1 MLAEILAIGSELLG
15 FTRLDTNSL
24 FLTRELLAL
33 GIGVQRKTVLP
44 DDAQAL
50 TDAIRAALARSDVV
64 LCTGGLGPTEDD
76 RTVSA
81 AAAALEVA
89 LVPDAAATRRLRQ
102 WFRRRHRPFRDMQL
116 RQARRLASAV
126 WLPNSLGTAAG
137 QWSEKSGKILVLLP
151 GPPPELEAMFL
162 ASVRPRLKA
171 RAPAVAR
178 AVRVLSIAG
187 LGEGEVDALAAPIYR
202 QTHNPVTTILAT
214 AAPQVELHFLATGTT
229 RAVAQARADRLAH
242 RIERKLG
249 LAVFSR
255 EQQTLAEVLG
265 DLLRERRQTLALAE
279 SCTGGMLAER
289 LTAAAGASDFFLGG
303 VVSYA
308 NRAKQDL
315 LGVCPA
321 TLARY
326 GAVSAATARE
336 MAGGACER
344 FASDWSLAITG
355 IAGPGGG
362 SVRKP
367 VGTVFIAVGR
377 RGKGAQAFAYRFYGD
392 RDRIR
397 RFSAQ
402 TALNRLRL
410 ALLAIKNAGDR

>member
-1 MLAEILAIGSELLG
+1 MLAEILAVGSELLG

-33 GIGVQRKTVLP
+33 GIAVQRKTVLP

-50 TDAIRAALARSDVV
+50 SAAIRAALARSDVV

-76 RTVSA
+76 RTVA
-81 AAAALEVA
+81 AAAEALGVA
-89 LVPDAAATRRLRQ
+89 LVPDVAATRHLRQ

-116 RQARRLASAV
+116 RQARRLASAA
-126 WLPNSLGTAAG
+126 WLPNPLGTASG
-137 QWSEKSGKILVLLP
+137 QWCEQNGKILVLLP
-151 GPPPELEAMFL
+151 GPPPELETMFA
-162 ASVRPRLKA
+162 ASVRPRLKV
-171 RAPAVAR
+171 RVPVIAR
-178 AVRVLSIAG
+178 AVRVLSTAG

-202 QTHNPVTTILAT
+202 QTLNPVTTILAT
-214 AAPQVELHFLATGTT
+214 AAPQVELHFQATGTT
-229 RAVAQARADRLAH
+229 PASAQARADRLAR

-255 EQQTLAEVLG
+255 EQQTLPEVVG
-265 DLLRERRQTLALAE
+265 NLLRERRQTLALAE

-289 LTAAAGASDFFLGG
+289 LTTAAGASDFFLGG

-308 NRAKQDL
+308 NQAKQDL
-315 LGVCPA
+315 LGVRPA

-336 MAGGACER
+336 MADGARER

-362 SVRKP
+362 SARKP
-367 VGTVFIAVGR
+367 VGTVFIALGR
-377 RGKGAQAFAYRFYGD
+377 RGKGTETFPYRFYGD

-402 TALNRLRL
+402 TALNCLRL
-410 ALLAIKNAGDR
+410 ALLGR